1 MLDVMFD
8 ADIAD
13 RADANPAPNR
23 LPGLHSRT
31 SGRISAAGR

>member
-13 RADANPAPNR
+13 RDDVNPAPQ
-23 LPGLHSRT
+23 PH
-31 SGRISAAGR
+31 AGIA

>member
-13 RADANPAPNR
+13 RADANPAPQP
-23 LPGLHSRT
+23 LAGLHSQT
-31 SGRISAAGR
+31 SGRISVTGR